1 MSKGMAG
8 TKARI
13 GSWFKGLEPKRK
25 RQVVLMATASAGLIF
40 MIAVASITPD
50 KRAVQGDGGSKKRT
64 VAPPNLLQTET
75 EGMGLDSVNTDVRQV
90 QGELQAMKDELDRL
104 RRQNE
109 NGVGMPPVTQRV
121 GPPDEAAPSPATSPS
136 NPDEALRAMRDDIV
150 SSPAYQGAPP
160 GTSMNP
166 TRPSA
171 GTPSTARSTTPRPG
185 PGPNAPPASPP
196 AAPTMRVVRGKVAD
210 VAPPAPPPI
219 ARDVYIPTG
228 SILTG
233 VLLNG
238 LDAPTGRNAQSQPV
252 PVVVRLKHEAIL
264 PSQYRSDVREAFVLA
279 AGFGDL
285 SSERAYL
292 RAERLSMILRDGRV
306 IDIPIKMA
314 AVGSDGKTGVRGTV
328 VSKQGA
334 LIAKALVAGTAE
346 GISKAFGGNN
356 YSGFGRD
363 NDLPESRDL
372 MVSGIGGGTSSAL
385 DRVASYFL
393 QQAEAMY
400 PVVEIA
406 AGKQVSFILLE
417 GTDLSTRTVEESE
430 DEREPVAAQPDTSS
444 KAS

>member
-8 TKARI
+8 AKAKF
-13 GSWFKGLEPKRK
+13 GTWFSGLDPKRK
-25 RQVVLMATASAGLIF
+25 RQVVVVGTASAGLIL

-50 KRAVQGDGGSKKRT
+50 KRGLQAESGTKKRT
-64 VAPPNLLQTET
+64 VAPNLLQTET

-90 QGELQAMKDELDRL
+90 QGELQAVKDELARFQ
-104 RRQNE
+104 REREAQ
-109 NGVGMPPVTQRV
+109 VGLPPAVRKS
-121 GPPDEAAPSPATSPS
+121 GPEDATVPS
-136 NPDEALRAMRDDIV
+136 NPDDALRAMRDDIV
-150 SSPAYQGAPP
+150 GSAAYQGAPP
-160 GTSMNP
+160 GTSINP
-166 TRPSA
+166 ARPSV
-171 GTPSTARSTTPRPG
+171 GTPPSGRTAAPRASAPNG
-185 PGPNAPPASPP
+185 PPAPPPV
-196 AAPTMRVVRGKVAD
+196 APTMRVVRGKVAE
-210 VAPPAPPPI
+210 VEAPKPLPI

-228 SILTG
+228 SILSG

-306 IDIPIKMA
+306 IDVPIKMA
-314 AVGSDGKTGVRGTV
+314 AVGSDGKTGIRGTV

-346 GISKAFGGNN
+346 GISKAFGGNT

-372 MVSGIGGGTSSAL
+372 MVSGVGGGTSSAL

-417 GTDLSTRTVEESE
+417 GTDLSTRVLEE
-430 DEREPVAAQPDTSS
+430 DEAERTTAAPAAAGSTS
-444 KAS
+444 